1 MAEPLQVSLLAL
13 LTAVATGLGTLPFAF
28 LKDMSRSWLGASNAL
43 AAGLMLAASFGLVY
57 EGTAYALWRTLLGV
71 VLGLAFIVISRA
83 LVQKE
88 DVHAGFEE
96 MGAAGARKALLIF
109 AS

>member
-1 MAEPLQVSLLAL
+1 MTEPAGLPPRAADGGRHRARGAAL
-13 LTAVATGLGTLPFAF
+13 RLR
-28 LKDMSRSWLGASNAL
+28 KDMSRSWLGASNAL

-57 EGTAYALWRTLLGV
+57 EGTAYGLWRTLLGV
-71 VLGLAFIVISRA
+71 VLGLAFIVTSRA